1 MTTIYTRYNRPV
13 KQYEE
18 NTGEKLVERHG
29 FVSARDQFRAI
40 IAAGR
45 RLDVS
50 RGYDTD
56 VEPDIDKLQCDP
68 TRRKNYDLADYTQDV
83 AALRAKMIADKLA
96 KEAAEKAAADAAA
109 AAASGDGKAAP
120 GAAA

>member
-1 MTTIYTRYNRPV
+1 MATIYTRYNRPV

-40 IAAGR
+40 IAAGK

-56 VEPDIDKLQCDP
+56 VEPDIDKLQYDP

-83 AALRAKMIADKLA
+83 AALRAKMIADKAA
-96 KEAAEKAAADAAA
+96 KEAADKAAAEAAM
-109 AAASGDGKAAP
+109 AASGNGNAAQ
-120 GAAA
+120 GAAE

>member
-1 MTTIYTRYNRPV
+1 MPTIYTRYNRPV

-40 IAAGR
+40 IAAGK

-56 VEPDIDKLQCDP
+56 VEPDIDKLQYDP

-83 AALRAKMIADKLA
+83 AALRAKMIADKEA
-96 KEAAEKAAADAAA
+96 RIAAEKAAAEAAM
-109 AAASGDGKAAP
+109 AASGDGNAAQ
-120 GAAA
+120 GAAE